1 MITSDTLT
9 LKLKLQAKL
18 LAKSLNLP
26 ESFGYDL
33 LATSVYQHID
43 FEDVVVNK
51 IWPQL

>member
-9 LKLKLQAKL
+9 LKLTLQSKL

-33 LATSVYQHID
+33 LATSVYQHILRPFAHVD
-43 FEDVVVNK
+43 WLVNA
-51 IWPQL
+51 L